1 MVNQNVNERNL
12 ELAYLYL
19 RNRFVSCFVFLFTF
33 RVLKQN
39 EIL

>member
-19 RNRFVSCFVFLFTF
+19 RNRFVSCFFLFTF
-33 RVLKQN
+33 RVLKQT